1 MRLKKSKK
9 NQKNFNLIDESY
21 NSSPDALI
29 TAIENLNELRFKANQ
44 KVLVIGDMLE
54 LGEFSEVMHKK
65 IIPTII
71 KVKPRVVITVGK
83 FSKVISD
90 NLPKNIKTFHFKKVI
105 YVYNKLIK
113 EINDNDIV
121 MIKGSNGIKLADIS
135 KTLFEGD

>member
-1 MRLKKSKK
+1 
-9 NQKNFNLIDESY
+9 
-21 NSSPDALI
+21 
-29 TAIENLNELRFKANQ
+29 
-44 KVLVIGDMLE
+44 MLE
-54 LGEFSEVMHKK
+54 LGEFSKVMHKK

-113 EINDNDIV
+113 EI
-121 MIKGSNGIKLADIS
+121 
-135 KTLFEGD
+135 KTMT